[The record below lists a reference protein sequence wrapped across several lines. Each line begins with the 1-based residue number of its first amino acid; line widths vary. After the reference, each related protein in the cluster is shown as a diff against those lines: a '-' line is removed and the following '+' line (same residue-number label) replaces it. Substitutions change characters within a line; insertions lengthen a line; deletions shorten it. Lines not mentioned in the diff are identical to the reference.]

1 MRYVLNATRA
11 VTRAFMSIGAL
22 CIAIVALCI
31 RPLKKRS
38 AA

>member
-1 MRYVLNATRA
+1 MRYVLNATKA
-11 VTRAFMSIGAL
+11 VTRAFMLL
-22 CIAIVALCI
+22 CIAIVAICT

>member
-1 MRYVLNATRA
+1 MRYVFNSTKAM
-11 VTRAFMSIGAL
+11 TRAFMSI
-22 CIAIVALCI
+22 VALCT